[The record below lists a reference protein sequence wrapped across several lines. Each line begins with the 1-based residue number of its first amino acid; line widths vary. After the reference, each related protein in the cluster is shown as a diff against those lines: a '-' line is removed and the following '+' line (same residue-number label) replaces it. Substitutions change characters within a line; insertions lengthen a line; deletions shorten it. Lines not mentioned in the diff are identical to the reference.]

1 MRILTGEP
9 ENPDINPENRIA
21 AGQRAWLPGITGVF
35 STKKI
40 LEHPSPLGFRR
51 GACYCI
57 AKPRGFGIMDQL
69 FEALN
74 LPADRKAGEILR
86 LLIEI
91 GLEMLRADQGSL
103 LLYDPAAGNLV
114 FVMTAGDGN
123 EALIGRRLAVGSGI
137 AGMAAQSGEL
147 QIGAKDRMLR
157 LPGDGEPN
165 TVIAAPIMARNDDL
179 LGVMTLVSFDPE
191 RFFTLKE
198 GEFYLKLAAVA
209 GVVIDQQKRLN
220 AALPPELRELAQS
233 PARLAVF
240 ADLLRNLE
248 RLNER

>member
-1 MRILTGEP
+1 
-9 ENPDINPENRIA
+9 
-21 AGQRAWLPGITGVF
+21 
-35 STKKI
+35 
-40 LEHPSPLGFRR
+40 
-51 GACYCI
+51 
-57 AKPRGFGIMDQL
+57 MDQL
-69 FEALN
+69 FETLN

-91 GLEMLRADQGSL
+91 GLEMLHADQGSL

-114 FVMTAGDGN
+114 FAMTAGGGN
-123 EALIGRRLAVGSGI
+123 EALIGQRLAVGSGI
-137 AGMAAQSGEL
+137 SGMAAQSGEL

-157 LPGDGEPN
+157 LAGDGEPN
-165 TVIAAPIMARNDDL
+165 TVIAAPILAHNDDL

-233 PARLAVF
+233 PARLAVL